1 MLVKDVQP
9 VVFDEDA
16 VRIVEPA
23 ERGSD
28 MEVRAIRV
36 CHSTTV

>member
-1 MLVKDVQP
+1 MLVKDVQA

-16 VRIVEPA
+16 VRIVELT

-28 MEVRAIRV
+28 MEVRAIRR
-36 CHSTTV
+36 S